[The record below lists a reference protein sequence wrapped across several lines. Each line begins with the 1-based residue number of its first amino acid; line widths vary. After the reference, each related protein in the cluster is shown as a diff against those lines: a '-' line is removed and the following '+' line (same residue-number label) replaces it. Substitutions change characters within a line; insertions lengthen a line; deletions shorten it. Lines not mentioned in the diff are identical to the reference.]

1 MSIDGF
7 INNVNSFQQNLGA
20 VQGAADAIVPAVYA
34 VDNAVNQV
42 ASVFTGDTY
51 QTGPYYPP
59 VAPVSLTGG
68 PKAGLIG
75 SMLAG
80 GVVGG
85 VMGGRTADALRAF
98 KTEGIGAGM
107 KQLGSASL
115 KSGLMG
121 AGLMGAVSG
130 IKNFAAASRGEITH
144 AQAGG
149 NVAADTIGGLLAGT
163 GGGLTSGMVSMF
175 LPAGGLV
182 ATIGA
187 AVAGA
192 VGATGVNLLYDGS
205 GARDS
210 LASKLSG
217 AFGGTPAPQTY
228 YPQQSY
234 GY

>member
-1 MSIDGF
+1 MSIQSF
-7 INNVNSFQQNLGA
+7 VNGVNTFQQNVGA
-20 VQGAADAIVPAVYA
+20 VQGAAEAMMPAVYA
-34 VDNAVNQV
+34 VDQAVNQV

-51 QTGPYYPP
+51 QTAPSYYP
-59 VAPVSLTGG
+59 VAPVSIGG

-75 SMLAG
+75 SLLAG
-80 GVVGG
+80 GVTGA

-98 KTEGIGAGM
+98 KAEGIGAGM

-149 NVAADTIGGLLAGT
+149 NVAADTIGGMLAGT
-163 GGGLTSGMVSMF
+163 GGGLTAGMVSMF

-192 VGATGVNLLYDGS
+192 VGATGVNMLYDGS

-210 LASKLSG
+210 IASKLTST
-217 AFGGTPAPQTY
+217 FGGTPAPQSY
-228 YPQQSY
+228 YPQQTY